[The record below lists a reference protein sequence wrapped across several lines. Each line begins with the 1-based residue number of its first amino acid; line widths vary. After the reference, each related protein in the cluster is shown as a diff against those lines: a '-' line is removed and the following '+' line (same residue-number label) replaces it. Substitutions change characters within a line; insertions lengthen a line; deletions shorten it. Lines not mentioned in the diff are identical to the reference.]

1 MSQLSDIL
9 TGLITAPTREVRA
22 LKGGLYLVYRPATD
36 NDGGRV
42 RLVAAR
48 FQVWPSDVELRT
60 LSAALQ
66 DAFDALEN
74 RIAYDVNLEWQKQP
88 EKDEWIGYAVSW
100 KVVHARDIP
109 TAAPDLAAKLRNA
122 LRLRDERKQ
131 RAWVAAQ
138 RKSVR
143 AHRQPQGVAATGRRT
158 GVL

>member
-1 MSQLSDIL
+1 MSQLSELL

-22 LKGGLYLVYRPATD
+22 LKGGLYLIFRPATG
-36 NDGGRV
+36 NDGGRA

-48 FQVWPSDVELRT
+48 FQTWPSDVELRT

-66 DAFDALEN
+66 DAFDVLEN

-88 EKDEWIGYAVSW
+88 ERDVWIGYAVSW

-131 RAWVAAQ
+131 RAWVQEQRRRVGAQ
-138 RKSVR
+138 
-143 AHRQPQGVAATGRRT
+143 TGRRT

>member
-22 LKGGLYLVYRPATD
+22 LKGGLYLIFRPATP
-36 NDGGRV
+36 NDAGRA
-42 RLVAAR
+42 RLVVAR
-48 FQVWPSDVELRT
+48 FMEWPSDVELET
-60 LSAALQ
+60 LAAALQ
-66 DAFDALEN
+66 DAFDGLEG

-100 KVVHARDIP
+100 RIAAAKEIP

-143 AHRQPQGVAATGRRT
+143 AQTGRRT